1 MQEHQYQDKNIIEL
15 FKSISELKELTNNQ
29 NKVLMAEDIEA
40 YMSVEAYREKLRKK
54 INAVKNDLSLSLEE
68 YGEYVKILN
77 EMLKLEENNRRI
89 IFELQ
94 KNIKNEEKSFM
105 TEKKIMEKYFNKN
118 MIKPHPRFIS
128 KIT

>member
-40 YMSVEAYREKLRKK
+40 YLSIEAYREELRKK

-118 MIKPHPRFIS
+118 MIRSHPRFIS